1 LGRNT
6 VRTLLAPSVVGALV
20 VTTVLAS
27 CSGPGQAGTPPDAES
42 VIPLPAPSLP
52 VRQEIIDMF
61 EGRHSTRE
69 FPPEPVLLQEASSL
83 LWAGYGFRR
92 DGGRVVPSAGA
103 IYPMTLYLVAG
114 DVTGLDAG
122 VYAYD
127 PAGPQL
133 ALRRGGDVRD
143 ALMSASL
150 DQAWV
155 GAAPM
160 SIVVAGAPDRL
171 RHRYGKRS
179 ERYAMMEAGHIGQN
193 LALAVQP
200 LGLGMVTVGAFDDE
214 AVSRVVSLPR
224 NEQPYYVLPVGR
236 PR

>member
-1 LGRNT
+1 M
-6 VRTLLAPSVVGALV
+6 RTLLAPSVVGALV

-114 DVTGLDAG
+114 TSRAWT
-122 VYAYD
+122 
-127 PAGPQL
+127 PASTRTTRLGPS
-133 ALRRGGDVRD
+133 LRC
-143 ALMSASL
+143 
-150 DQAWV
+150 
-155 GAAPM
+155 GAAATSGTP
-160 SIVVAGAPDRL
+160 
-171 RHRYGKRS
+171 
-179 ERYAMMEAGHIGQN
+179 
-193 LALAVQP
+193 
-200 LGLGMVTVGAFDDE
+200 
-214 AVSRVVSLPR
+214 
-224 NEQPYYVLPVGR
+224 
-236 PR
+236 